1 MRIPVSP
8 AALGGGLVVVVIAV
22 AGVLY
27 MQRGAVIELKGSILK
42 VRTMGMDDGSSL
54 AVADFRFVNPSN
66 YPFVVKEV
74 IVSIEDK
81 TGKIVEGST
90 ISDLDTRRLFENYPL
105 LGPKYNET
113 LLVRNKIPSRAVL
126 GSHDRRSIRDSR
138 IRARQPQKADRA
150 GRRRGRTRV
159 RAAGDG
165 YSSRKAVSGS
175 TAVALRAGA

>member
-1 MRIPVSP
+1 MRIPVNP

-81 TGKIVEGST
+81 TGKTVEGST
-90 ISDLDTRRLFENYPL
+90 VSELDSRRLFENYPL
-105 LGPKYNET
+105 LGPKYNDA
-113 LLVRNKIPSRAVL
+113 LIVRNKIPSHQ
-126 GSHDRRSIRDSR
+126 SWDRMIV
-138 IRARQPQKADRA
+138 ARFEIPE
-150 GRRRGRTRV
+150 
-159 RAAGDG
+159 
-165 YSSRKAVSGS
+165 SELESRKKLIVH
-175 TAVALRAGA
+175 VADVDGPASDLQEVATPPAEQ